1 MNITAMIESRIR
13 RALSAL
19 RLPFRARL
27 TALNGA
33 PGLQLAQG
41 QALAGEQLQAVE
53 MVQQF
58 GFTSGVP
65 AGSQLIVLPLAG
77 RTAASV
83 IIATENGSFRVQVGS
98 GETCVYNQWG
108 AKITL
113 KNEKIIEVECDHFIV
128 KAKESIDMQTKTWT
142 AQASEGTTF
151 TSPSLTFGGK
161 DGATASAKLSANM
174 DVQGQI
180 VSTADQ
186 VAGGISQT
194 QHTHTGDSGGTT
206 GPPK

>member
-1 MNITAMIESRIR
+1 MNITDMIESRIR
-13 RALSAL
+13 RALNAL

-83 IIATENGSFRVQVGS
+83 IVATENGSFRVQVGA
-98 GETCVYNQWG
+98 GETCIYNQWG

-113 KNEKIIEVECDHFIV
+113 KNEKIIEVDCDHFIV

-142 AQASEGTTF
+142 AQASDGTTF
-151 TSPSLTFGGK
+151 TSPSLTFGGM
-161 DGATASAKLSANM
+161 DGATASAKLAANM

-186 VAGGISQT
+186 VAGGISQM
-194 QHTHTGDSGGTT
+194 QHTHPGDSGGTT

>member
-1 MNITAMIESRIR
+1 MNITDMIESRIR
-13 RALSAL
+13 RALNAL

-83 IIATENGSFRVQVGS
+83 IVATENGSFRVQVGA
-98 GETCVYNQWG
+98 GETCIYNQWG

-113 KNEKIIEVECDHFIV
+113 KNEKIIEVDCDHFIV
-128 KAKESIDMQTKTWT
+128 KAKESIDMQTKTWM

-151 TSPSLTFGGK
+151 TSPSLTFGGM
-161 DGATASAKLSANM
+161 DGATASAKLAANM

-186 VAGGISQT
+186 VAGGISQIT
-194 QHTHTGDSGGTT
+194 HTHPGDSGGTT
-206 GPPK
+206 GPAQ

>member
-1 MNITAMIESRIR
+1 MNITAIIESRIR

-27 TALNGA
+27 TALDGQ
-33 PGLQLAQG
+33 PKLQLAQG

-113 KNEKIIEVECDHFIV
+113 KQDKIIEVDCDHFIV

-142 AQASEGTTF
+142 AQATEGTTF
-151 TSPSLTFGGK
+151 TSPSLTFSGM
-161 DGATASAKLSANM
+161 DGATASAKLAANM

-180 VSTADQ
+180 ASTGDQ
-186 VAGGISQT
+186 VAGGISQIT
-194 QHTHTGDSGGTT
+194 HTHRGDSGGTT
-206 GPPK
+206 GPAQ

>member
-1 MNITAMIESRIR
+1 MNITEMIESRIR

-113 KNEKIIEVECDHFIV
+113 KQDKIIEVECDHFIV

-151 TSPSLTFGGK
+151 TSPSLTFGGM

-186 VAGGISQT
+186 VAGGIST
-194 QHTHTGDSGGTT
+194 IHHTHTGDSGGTT
-206 GPPK
+206 GPAQ

>member
-1 MNITAMIESRIR
+1 MNITDMIESRIR
-13 RALSAL
+13 RALNAL

-83 IIATENGSFRVQVGS
+83 IVATENGSFRVQVGA
-98 GETCVYNQWG
+98 GETCIYNQWG

-113 KNEKIIEVECDHFIV
+113 KNEKIIEVDCDHFIV

-151 TSPSLTFGGK
+151 TSPSLTFGDM

-186 VAGGISQT
+186 VAGGIST
-194 QHTHTGDSGGTT
+194 IHHTHTGDSGGTT
-206 GPPK
+206 GPAQ